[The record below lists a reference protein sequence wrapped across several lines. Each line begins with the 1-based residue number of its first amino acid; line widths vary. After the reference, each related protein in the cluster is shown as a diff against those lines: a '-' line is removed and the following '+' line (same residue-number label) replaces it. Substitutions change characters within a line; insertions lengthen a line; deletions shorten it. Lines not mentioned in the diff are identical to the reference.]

1 MEKIN
6 IIKESN
12 GKIKERLILI
22 RGESP
27 YIFQRNFEKIV
38 RKKITENFD
47 HPKLEFLQDH
57 FLKFIKNPSYSFCL
71 NFKPF

>member
-22 RGESP
+22 RRESP
-27 YIFQRNFEKIV
+27 YIFQRNFEKTV

-57 FLKFIKNPSYSFCL
+57 FLKFIKNPSYSFYL